1 MLAAVLILLLL
12 NKFNVR
18 SFIPYLLI
26 GILLW
31 EFTHQSGIHATIAG
45 VLLALLIPHD
55 KADKNK
61 SLLLKLEHAIAPY
74 VAFGIMP
81 LFAFANAGVSLEGIN
96 LASLLSPVPLGILC
110 GLFFG
115 KQIGVFLF
123 AYISVKLNIAQKP
136 NNSNWTALYAVSVLT
151 GIGFTMS
158 LFVGNLAFASSPMY
172 LDGVK
177 IGVLSGSLLSTL
189 VGYFLLMYSTRK

>member
-1 MLAAVLILLLL
+1 LAAVLVLIAL

-18 SFIPYLLI
+18 NFIPYLLV

-31 EFTHQSGIHATIAG
+31 EFTHQSGIHATISG

-55 KADKNK
+55 KIDKKK

-96 LASLLSPVPLGILC
+96 LRSLLNPVPLGILC

-115 KQIGVFLF
+115 KQIGVFFF
-123 AYISVKLNIAQKP
+123 AYMSVKLNFAQKP
-136 NNSNWTALYAVSVLT
+136 NNYNWMSLYAVSVLT

-158 LFVGNLAFASSPMY
+158 LFVGNLAFANSPMY

-189 VGYFLLMYSTRK
+189 VGYFLLIFSIKK